1 MAAEGLYSPWLHARH
16 LSLMLAGVARPDGRI
31 EGRLLE
37 LPKAVGA
44 RHDGCAAAILGHV
57 IEVDEDLD

>member
-1 MAAEGLYSPWLHARH
+1 
-16 LSLMLAGVARPDGRI
+16 MLAGVARPDGRI